1 MNIKIFVTDSL
12 FDREKYGQDSIV
24 RQSKFFTVQVDPTK
38 PSFLRMFLDTNM
50 LEDESSY
57 MQYGQSIE
65 TEYFTWAVGQIQP
78 SSWIYFPTEKNPSTL
93 FKYVSVEVNM
103 SLHLMLWE
111 RQTYSLLDWLGH
123 LGGLYDALF
132 HLAKVL
138 ISPISVFAVNSTLL
152 SNLFR
157 FKRSMLSENPQQFL
171 RKKSMRKDEKERNKL
186 CENIANDFKKS
197 EKIKP
202 QSFIQSR
209 LLCCMSKKG
218 NNYRKLMMKSSST
231 IQKEMDLQKFI
242 HRQRVTMASMMAALT
257 GHQKSFIDKYSQL
270 IIRES
275 SDLCNTS
282 SDAQL
287 SDWQREDMRFTKRM
301 TLSQNLVDKRLVNL
315 FKIRRA
321 ETRKDIEAVIAEE
334 EAEQPSASIQ
344 PDSFAQDLSSSMFKS
359 SQPSGFEA
367 SE

>member
-1 MNIKIFVTDSL
+1 
-12 FDREKYGQDSIV
+12 
-24 RQSKFFTVQVDPTK
+24 
-38 PSFLRMFLDTNM
+38 
-50 LEDESSY
+50 
-57 MQYGQSIE
+57 
-65 TEYFTWAVGQIQP
+65 
-78 SSWIYFPTEKNPSTL
+78 
-93 FKYVSVEVNM
+93 M

-231 IQKEMDLQKFI
+231 I
-242 HRQRVTMASMMAALT
+242 
-257 GHQKSFIDKYSQL
+257 
-270 IIRES
+270 
-275 SDLCNTS
+275 
-282 SDAQL
+282 
-287 SDWQREDMRFTKRM
+287 
-301 TLSQNLVDKRLVNL
+301 
-315 FKIRRA
+315 
-321 ETRKDIEAVIAEE
+321 
-334 EAEQPSASIQ
+334 
-344 PDSFAQDLSSSMFKS
+344 
-359 SQPSGFEA
+359 
-367 SE
+367 